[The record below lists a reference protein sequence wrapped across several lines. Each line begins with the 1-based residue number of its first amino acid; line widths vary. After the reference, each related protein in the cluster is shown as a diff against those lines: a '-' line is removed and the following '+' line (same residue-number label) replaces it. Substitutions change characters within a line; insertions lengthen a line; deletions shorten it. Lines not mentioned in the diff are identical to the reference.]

1 MAAMDNDDK
10 VSLLA
15 GLPFFSNCSFRE
27 LRDIAHLAEERFL
40 TEGAELCRQGDFE
53 NDVFLIVDGE
63 AEVIIDG
70 RSVGHTRVG
79 EVVGELAMLGN
90 GRRAATLL
98 VIKPMSVLVVDPR
111 EVDSVL
117 AADPSS
123 AQRLSQHGDSKS
135 DHD

>member
-1 MAAMDNDDK
+1 MSTMDNDDK
-10 VSLLA
+10 ASLLA
-15 GLPFFSNCSFRE
+15 GVTFFSNCSFRE
-27 LRDIAHLAEERFL
+27 LRDIAHLCEERFL

-53 NDVFLIVDGE
+53 NEVFLIVDGE
-63 AEVIIDG
+63 AEVIIDD
-70 RSVGHTRVG
+70 RSVGRTRVG

-98 VIKPMSVLVVDPR
+98 VIKPMRVLVVDPR

-123 AQRLSQHGDSKS
+123 AQRLSQHGDIKS
-135 DHD
+135 DQD